1 MTMQQGSDTPFIM
14 PPALQAS
21 SGNLFGVISTLTI
34 ALFFGTGL
42 YLKTV
47 KQPPAAEFDEKKME
61 MIKTQFL
68 IAETKKPQPPKPKA
82 QPEKKPE
89 TKEVVDLT
97 KAPVLNQKADFTAP
111 QTPQATTRTARPV
124 YGLRRVF
131 STGLGAGGSASDAV
145 IGKRGNTLD
154 KDIDTLTP
162 TKQDMKGQLVSI
174 TTVSTPPRLKHDV
187 KPEYTKDMIAAKVE
201 GVIKA
206 ELLVDIDGKVKEIKI
221 LNDLGFGTRERA
233 RDAFLQWEFD
243 PAMRDNKPVATWIT
257 YSIRFVLLQE

>member
-1 MTMQQGSDTPFIM
+1 MATQPGPASSVIM
-14 PPALQAS
+14 PPAPAPSGS
-21 SGNLFGVISTLTI
+21 SFGIIFTLTL
-34 ALFFGTGL
+34 LFFFGMGL

-47 KQPPAAEFDEKKME
+47 RPLPVAEFDETKME
-61 MIKTQFL
+61 MIRTQFL
-68 IAETKKPQPPKPKA
+68 IAEKKKPPPPRPKA
-82 QPEKKPE
+82 QPEKKTEP
-89 TKEVVDLT
+89 KEAVDLT
-97 KAPVLNQKADFTAP
+97 KAPLLNQKTDFTAP
-111 QTPQATTRTARPV
+111 QTPQATPQTARPV

-131 STGLGAGGSASDAV
+131 SMGFGTGGSVADAV
-145 IGKRGNTLD
+145 IGKKGNTLN

-162 TKQDMKGQLVSI
+162 TPQDMKGQLVSI
-174 TTVSTPPRLKHDV
+174 TTVSTAPRLKHDV
-187 KPEYTKDMIAAKVE
+187 KPEYTKDMITAKVE

-206 ELLVDIDGKVKEIKI
+206 ELLVDIDGKVKEVKI